1 MFKNLIKKYSQL
13 SKNTQ
18 IIIAFVING
27 IFVEILKIILL
38 IQLGDPIAA
47 VTYGTLF
54 SYISAYIIQYKI
66 YKIGNFFSKILVKYI
81 GFTIIAILSI
91 RILVNYLINL
101 PSVQKYL
108 EEEESESN
116 KKTTE
121 YCLMIA
127 PVILF
132 SIIQL
137 FLNTKYIFIVSNK
150 DNQYIFVFFIIAFII
165 YYLDTQNIFDPPKV
179 KIEETQKTIEKT
191 NDNNSNT
198 INNINTDVNT
208 NVNTNINTNVNNNDI
223 SNINDSVNIVKNNSN
238 NKNNNKNIKTR
249 NINNNIINSI
259 SIDTSKVRL

>member
-18 IIIAFVING
+18 IIIAFLING

-38 IQLGDPIAA
+38 IQLKDPIAA

-66 YKIGNFFSKILVKYI
+66 YKIGNFFSKILIKYI

-137 FLNTKYIFIVSNK
+137 FLNTKYIFIVTNK
-150 DNQYIFVFFIIAFII
+150 DNQYIIVFFIVAFII

-179 KIEETQKTIEKT
+179 KVEETQKTTGNK
-191 NDNNSNT
+191 NDNSNSNNNVSNS
-198 INNINTDVNT
+198 NNIY
-208 NVNTNINTNVNNNDI
+208 NNDNDT
-223 SNINDSVNIVKNNSN
+223 SNINDNVNVVKKNNSN
-238 NKNNNKNIKTR
+238 NKNKNNNKNIKTR

-259 SIDTSKVRL
+259 SIDSSQVSL

>member
-13 SKNTQ
+13 PKNTQ
-18 IIIAFVING
+18 IIVAFVING

-54 SYISAYIIQYKI
+54 SYMSAYVIQYKI
-66 YKIGNFFSKILVKYI
+66 YKIGNFFSKILVKYA
-81 GFTIIAILSI
+81 GFTLIAILSI

-108 EEEESESN
+108 AEEESESN

-137 FLNTKYIFIVSNK
+137 FLNPKYIFIVTNK
-150 DNQYIFVFFIIAFII
+150 DNQYIFVLYSIAFII
-165 YYLDTQNIFDPPKV
+165 YYLDTQNIFDPLKV
-179 KIEETQKTIEKT
+179 EIEETQKTIEKK
-191 NDNNSNT
+191 NNNSNDNSNANA
-198 INNINTDVNT
+198 NN
-208 NVNTNINTNVNNNDI
+208 NVNNNANNNVNNNDI

-238 NKNNNKNIKTR
+238 YKNNNKNIKTR
-249 NINNNIINSI
+249 HIKKNNIINSI
-259 SIDTSKVRL
+259 SINTSKVRL